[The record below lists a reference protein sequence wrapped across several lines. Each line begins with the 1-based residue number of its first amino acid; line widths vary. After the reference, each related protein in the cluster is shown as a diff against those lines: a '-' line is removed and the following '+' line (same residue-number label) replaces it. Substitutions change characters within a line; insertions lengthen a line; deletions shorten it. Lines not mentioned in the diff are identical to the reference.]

1 MGRRGRDGGNK
12 RGRTQRRDFRDGRP
26 NVWKKSR
33 PEPSSD
39 QPDAQPSSET
49 GWMPF
54 VMESTSFELF
64 YKKQCIVPEEEWST
78 FISTLKKPLPTT
90 FRINGSGQ
98 FAHGIRDQMQR
109 DFFDYLKDG
118 AEVDGEEVAPA
129 RPLLWYPD
137 NLAWH
142 LSFSR
147 MQLRKLPI
155 LERIHE
161 FLKQENE
168 IGSITRQEA
177 VSMVCH
183 LFLPSCK
190 FEVGWCIHL
199 MIPPLFLKV
208 EPHHKV
214 LDMCA
219 APGSKTFQLLEMIHQ
234 ADKPGE
240 LPDGMVIANDSDVQ
254 RCHLLIHQTKRM
266 CSPNILVT
274 NHDAQLFPGLK
285 DKSCRGA
292 ATLNEGDAE
301 GPVEDGNRLLF
312 DRILCDVPCSGD
324 GTLRKAPDIWRK
336 WNCGVANGLHRLQV
350 QIAMRGVAILKVGG
364 RLVYSTCSLNPVEDE
379 AVVGEILRAS
389 GGSMELLDV
398 SSELPELKRRPGMMS
413 WKIRDRKR
421 WLCSASQ
428 VNRHRAGVVVPSM
441 FPSGNGWD
449 SSDVP
454 AEESVAPTDLAAEA
468 DEKNEGPDET
478 ESEEGPPEIAT
489 LPLERSMRILP
500 HDQDTGGFFIAVF
513 QKISPLKVVQQSK
526 NGHQKHR
533 PAGRHSASITESIP
547 SLVSEGSQHENQSGI
562 NRDPEDHSLGNGVKG
577 PIVDIPVSA
586 LEDEVH
592 EDEEVTDRIAAIV
605 EEEEVEEEGEGV
617 ATTANQ
623 RVTGSRFQ
631 RQGRWRGVDPVLF
644 LEDEKVIGSL
654 VAFYGIKETFPLSGH
669 LVTRSEDSSH
679 LKRIYYVSKSVSD
692 VIRLNFS
699 AGEHLKMTSAGLK
712 IFERQQPKDGTSP
725 CAFRIASEG
734 LPVLLPYMTKQ
745 IVFASKRNFKLL
757 LSNKVVSFSAFSDNF
772 SVALQNLLHGC
783 CVVALPAKE
792 VDGADKVS
800 SDQPL
805 TTAVGCWRGRT
816 NVSLLITK
824 AEAGQ
829 MLQRLSLNDETLPST
844 AVDKTVQLP
853 VASEFREGETAVV
866 VNGDTKREAI
876 LTVQGT
882 QDDEM
887 AGVDRVPE
895 DVETPKL
902 VKGEQVVLDPIVE
915 TRSQAMDIDADVV
928 DMPATTL

>member
-12 RGRTQRRDFRDGRP
+12 RGRTQRRDFRDRRP

-33 PEPSSD
+33 PEPSAD

-177 VSMVCH
+177 VS
-183 LFLPSCK
+183 
-190 FEVGWCIHL
+190 

-389 GGSMELLDV
+389 GGSVELLDV

-449 SSDVP
+449 SSD
-454 AEESVAPTDLAAEA
+454 A

-513 QKISPLKVVQQSK
+513 QKISPLK
-526 NGHQKHR
+526 
-533 PAGRHSASITESIP
+533 ASITESVP
-547 SLVSEGSQHENQSGI
+547 SLVSEGSQHENQNGI

-577 PIVDIPVSA
+577 PIMDIPVSA
-586 LEDEVH
+586 LEEDEVH
-592 EDEEVTDRIAAIV
+592 EDEEEVTDRIAAIV

-623 RVTGSRFQ
+623 RATGSRFQ

-644 LEDEKVIGSL
+644 LEDEKVISSL

-669 LVTRSEDSSH
+669 LVTRSEDSSR

-712 IFERQQPKDGTSP
+712 MFERQQPKDGTSP

-745 IVFASKRNFKLL
+745 IVFASKRDFKLL

-805 TTAVGCWRGRT
+805 ATAVGCWHGRT

-844 AVDKTVQLP
+844 AVDKTVQGA

-866 VNGDTKREAI
+866 VNGDTKRAAI
-876 LTVQGT
+876 LTVQRT

-887 AGVDRVPE
+887 AGVDRMPE

-902 VKGEQVVLDPIVE
+902 VKGEQVVPDPIVE
-915 TRSQAMDIDADVV
+915 TSSQAMDIDADVV
-928 DMPATTL
+928 DVPATTL

>member
-33 PEPSSD
+33 PEPSAD

-177 VSMVCH
+177 VSM
-183 LFLPSCK
+183 
-190 FEVGWCIHL
+190 
-199 MIPPLFLKV
+199 IPPLFLKV

-292 ATLNEGDAE
+292 ATLNEGDTE

-389 GGSMELLDV
+389 GGSVELLDV

-449 SSDVP
+449 SSD
-454 AEESVAPTDLAAEA
+454 A

-513 QKISPLKVVQQSK
+513 QKISPLK
-526 NGHQKHR
+526 
-533 PAGRHSASITESIP
+533 ASITESIP
-547 SLVSEGSQHENQSGI
+547 SLVSEGSQHENQNGI

-577 PIVDIPVSA
+577 PIMDIPVSA
-586 LEDEVH
+586 LEEDEVH
-592 EDEEVTDRIAAIV
+592 EDEEEVTDRIAAIV

-623 RVTGSRFQ
+623 RATGSRFQ

-644 LEDEKVIGSL
+644 LEDEKVISSL

-669 LVTRSEDSSH
+669 LVTRSEDSSR

-712 IFERQQPKDGTSP
+712 MFERQQPKDGTSP

-745 IVFASKRNFKLL
+745 IVFASKRDFKLL

-805 TTAVGCWRGRT
+805 ATAVGCWRGRT

-844 AVDKTVQLP
+844 AVDKTVQGA

-866 VNGDTKREAI
+866 VNGDTKRAAI
-876 LTVQGT
+876 LTVQRT

-887 AGVDRVPE
+887 AGVDRMPE

-915 TRSQAMDIDADVV
+915 TSSQAMDIDADVV
-928 DMPATTL
+928 DVPATTL

>member
-33 PEPSSD
+33 PEPSAD

-118 AEVDGEEVAPA
+118 AEIS

-177 VSMVCH
+177 VSM
-183 LFLPSCK
+183 
-190 FEVGWCIHL
+190 
-199 MIPPLFLKV
+199 IPPLFLKV

-234 ADKPGE
+234 ADKLGE

-285 DKSCRGA
+285 DKSCRGP

-389 GGSMELLDV
+389 GGSVELLDV

-449 SSDVP
+449 SSD
-454 AEESVAPTDLAAEA
+454 A

-513 QKISPLKVVQQSK
+513 QKISPLK
-526 NGHQKHR
+526 
-533 PAGRHSASITESIP
+533 ASITESIP
-547 SLVSEGSQHENQSGI
+547 SLVSEGSQHENQNGI

-577 PIVDIPVSA
+577 PIMDIPVSA
-586 LEDEVH
+586 LEEDEVH
-592 EDEEVTDRIAAIV
+592 EDEEEVTDRIAAIV

-623 RVTGSRFQ
+623 RATGSRFQ

-644 LEDEKVIGSL
+644 LEDEKVISSL

-669 LVTRSEDSSH
+669 LVTRSEDSSR

-712 IFERQQPKDGTSP
+712 MFERQQPKDGTSP

-745 IVFASKRNFKLL
+745 IVFASKRDFKLL

-805 TTAVGCWRGRT
+805 ATAVGCWRGRT

-844 AVDKTVQLP
+844 AVDKTVQGA
-853 VASEFREGETAVV
+853 VASEFQEGETAVV
-866 VNGDTKREAI
+866 VNGDTKRAAI
-876 LTVQGT
+876 LTVQRT

-887 AGVDRVPE
+887 AGVDRMPE

-915 TRSQAMDIDADVV
+915 TSSQAMDIDADVV
-928 DMPATTL
+928 DVPATTL

>member
-33 PEPSSD
+33 PEPSAD

-177 VSMVCH
+177 VS
-183 LFLPSCK
+183 
-190 FEVGWCIHL
+190 

-389 GGSMELLDV
+389 GGSVELLDV

-526 NGHQKHR
+526 DGHQKYR

-547 SLVSEGSQHENQSGI
+547 SLVSEGSQHENQNGI

-577 PIVDIPVSA
+577 PIMDIPVSA
-586 LEDEVH
+586 LEEDEVH
-592 EDEEVTDRIAAIV
+592 EDEEEVTDRIAAIV

-623 RVTGSRFQ
+623 RATGSRFQ

-644 LEDEKVIGSL
+644 LEDEKVISSL

-669 LVTRSEDSSH
+669 LVTRSEDSSR

-734 LPVLLPYMTKQ
+734 LPVLLPYMTKH
-745 IVFASKRNFKLL
+745 IVFASKRDFKLL

-805 TTAVGCWRGRT
+805 ATAVGCWRGRT

-844 AVDKTVQLP
+844 AVDKTVQGA
-853 VASEFREGETAVV
+853 VASEFREGETALV
-866 VNGDTKREAI
+866 VNGDTKRVAI
-876 LTVQGT
+876 LTVQRT

-887 AGVDRVPE
+887 AGVDRMPE

-902 VKGEQVVLDPIVE
+902 VKGEQVVPDPIVE
-915 TRSQAMDIDADVV
+915 TSSQAMDIDADVV
-928 DMPATTL
+928 DVPATTL